1 MSIDFGPKSVAIVG
15 SGLVGCLHGL
25 YLRKHGYK
33 VIFFESRADPRVVN
47 ETGRSINLVIT
58 SRGIQALTGV
68 SDELAE
74 KVMAVTTRVDGRT
87 IHNMDKT
94 TAYQAY
100 GPTSAYCN
108 FSVSRWELNKVLID
122 AAEKA
127 GCQFYFSHP
136 LSHVDI
142 PNTTL
147 YFYLQDSVTKQFAQS
162 SYKVSLVFGADG
174 GGSRCRQALVGL
186 LGSVAEDVC
195 QPLGSSYKEL
205 SMPAGENGKYLL
217 HGESL
222 HIWPRGTHFLM
233 ALANLDG
240 SFTMT
245 FYMANDA
252 LAALQTE
259 EQVEAFFQEYYP
271 TAIALMPDYK
281 KEFMSRPNGFLG
293 TVFAKPWVFEDKLA
307 LIGDAAHA
315 ITPFFGQG
323 CNCGFEDVSVF
334 DAILSRHEE
343 GAASGGEEVNMTVV
357 LQDYNDSRKP
367 NGDAI
372 GNMALENF
380 VEMMSKTADPKFLL
394 EKEIEI
400 IIQKH
405 FPEFTS
411 RYVLVTHS
419 LLPYYLCREV
429 GVIHR
434 EIMGTLAANIETAD
448 QVDLTLAGQLI
459 QDKLMPFIKK
469 NDITPEKCLYT
480 SKYYEK

>member
-1 MSIDFGPKSVAIVG
+1 MASTIDLGPKSVVIVG
-15 SGLVGCLHGL
+15 SGLVGCLHGI

-33 VIFFESRADPRVVN
+33 VAFFESRADPRVVN

-58 SRGIQALTGV
+58 SRGIQALTGL

-74 KVMAVTTRVDGRT
+74 KVMSVTTRVDGRT
-87 IHNMDKT
+87 IHNADKSVV
-94 TAYQAY
+94 YQAY

-122 AAEKA
+122 AASDA
-127 GCQFYFSHP
+127 GCEFFFSHP
-136 LSHVDI
+136 LAHVDI
-142 PNTTL
+142 PNSTL
-147 YFYLQDSVTKQFAQS
+147 FFYLQDEVTKGFYQKSVKA
-162 SYKVSLVFGADG
+162 SLVFGADG
-174 GGSRCRQALVGL
+174 GGSRCRLALKGL
-186 LGSVAEDVC
+186 LGDDCSDVC
-195 QPLGSSYKEL
+195 QPLGSGYKEL
-205 SMPAGENGKYLL
+205 SMPAGKDSSYLL

-245 FYMANDA
+245 FYMSNDE

-259 EQVEAFFQEYYP
+259 EQVEAFFTEHYP

-281 KEFMSRPNGFLG
+281 KEFMSRPSGFLG

-334 DAILSRHEE
+334 DEILTRHEQA
-343 GAASGGEEVNMTVV
+343 GEVNMTAV
-357 LQDYNDSRKP
+357 LREYDESRKP

-372 GNMALENF
+372 GNMALDNF
-380 VEMMSKTADPKFLL
+380 VEMMAKTADPKFLL
-394 EKEIEI
+394 EKDIEI
-400 IIQKH
+400 AVQKN

-419 LLPYYLCREV
+419 LLPYHLCREV
-429 GVIHR
+429 GVIHK
-434 EIMGTLAANIETAD
+434 EIMSELAANIESAE
-448 QVDLTLAGQLI
+448 QVDLVLAAKLI
-459 QDKLMPFIKK
+459 KEKLTPFMEK
-469 NDITPEKCLYT
+469 NNMTPERCLFN